1 MRHPF
6 SELLLICWLL
16 LSPGQWWGHGPS
28 KSHWLILFSFSES
41 PAGQV
46 YSSRKKA
53 PASSH
58 AIGSR
63 GGGHDMGSTLFLRS
77 GAPLSSGVLV
87 SSYGFLLPH
96 LPPSFSSQPP
106 ALLIFSNLAPPP
118 QRRTF
123 HRHLP
128 PLGISNPYN
137 RSLPPHP
144 AEWFCLLQ
152 GIPAAN
158 IYVSVYLPQKRTCY
172 G

>member
-1 MRHPF
+1 MIILGRLGVRPQMRHPF

-16 LSPGQWWGHGPS
+16 LSPRGSGGATDPPS
-28 KSHWLILFSFSES
+28 PTGSSSSASLS
-41 PAGQV
+41 PLPGRSTVPGKRHQLLPTLLEV
-46 YSSRKKA
+46 EV
-53 PASSH
+53 
-58 AIGSR
+58 
-63 GGGHDMGSTLFLRS
+63 GGMNMGSTLFLRL

-158 IYVSVYLPQKRTCY
+158 I
-172 G
+172 